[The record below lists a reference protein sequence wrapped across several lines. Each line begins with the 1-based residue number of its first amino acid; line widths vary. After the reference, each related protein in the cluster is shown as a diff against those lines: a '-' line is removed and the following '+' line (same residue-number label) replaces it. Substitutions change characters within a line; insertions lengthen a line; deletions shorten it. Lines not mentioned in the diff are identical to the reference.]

1 MYGQPKK
8 YSILE
13 SIINTSMGYL
23 LGVLTQ
29 IIIFPLYGLTVSLNN
44 MMSITA
50 IFTMVSF
57 LRSYILR
64 RLFNKLHIILQKRN
78 K

>member
-13 SIINTSMGYL
+13 SIINTSIGYL